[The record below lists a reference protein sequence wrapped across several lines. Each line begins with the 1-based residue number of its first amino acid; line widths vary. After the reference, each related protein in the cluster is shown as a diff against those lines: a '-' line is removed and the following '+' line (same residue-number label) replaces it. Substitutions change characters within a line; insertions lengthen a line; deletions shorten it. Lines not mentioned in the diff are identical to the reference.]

1 LPSGRAI
8 ILPADGRVVNLCEYL
23 LIMLIN
29 YNDVCIL
36 LACAHGNPSFVMSNS
51 FSNQIL
57 AQIELFTKK
66 GEYSIGIHTLPK
78 TVSIF
83 SLLIFQIEFRL

>member
-1 LPSGRAI
+1 
-8 ILPADGRVVNLCEYL
+8 
-23 LIMLIN
+23 M
-29 YNDVCIL
+29 L

-57 AQIELFTKK
+57 AQMELFTKR

-78 TVSIF
+78 NVNIL
-83 SLLIFQIEFRL
+83 SLN

>member
-1 LPSGRAI
+1 MQYSDI
-8 ILPADGRVVNLCEYL
+8 WMV
-23 LIMLIN
+23 
-29 YNDVCIL
+29 

-57 AQIELFTKK
+57 AQIELFTKR

-78 TVSIF
+78 AVRIL
-83 SLLIFQIEFRL
+83 SLN

>member
-1 LPSGRAI
+1 MI
-8 ILPADGRVVNLCEYL
+8 IA
-23 LIMLIN
+23 
-29 YNDVCIL
+29 
-36 LACAHGNPSFVMSNS
+36 ACAHGNPSFVMSNS

-78 TVSIF
+78 IVILHLNYLDF
-83 SLLIFQIEFRL
+83 VKI